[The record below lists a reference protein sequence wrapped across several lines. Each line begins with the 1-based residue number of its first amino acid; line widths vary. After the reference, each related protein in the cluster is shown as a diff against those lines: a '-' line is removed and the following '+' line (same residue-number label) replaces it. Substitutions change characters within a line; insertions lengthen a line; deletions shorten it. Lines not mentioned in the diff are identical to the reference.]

1 MGGHHC
7 GQQDMAEP
15 VGAEL
20 FQVIEGKIQFYR
32 AVKVKQLSNDLL
44 LAHCGDLG
52 THLFK
57 RKISGHLYLPF
68 YTSSTKKL
76 CSLRGYVSIS
86 KNFRAA
92 LAEIYYPKG
101 Y

>member
-1 MGGHHC
+1 MFNECSAGIALESNSPKSKVSGAFSSYGYYR

-44 LAHCGDLG
+44 LAHRGDLG

-68 YTSSTKKL
+68 
-76 CSLRGYVSIS
+76 
-86 KNFRAA
+86 
-92 LAEIYYPKG
+92 
-101 Y
+101 